1 MRSHVQVVTAC
12 RVWPRFEISVP
23 TWITEQLPSSRGLV
37 RSFQGFSERLAPPPE
52 SPSCPPASA
61 PTFFW
66 AIQLRICP
74 ESSGVYQTSP
84 ETTDSAHSSPLKENT
99 FVHGRFLRHSL
110 KEHWRNVVSTLGL
123 FSLCS

>member
-37 RSFQGFSERLAPPPE
+37 RASRVSQSRLAPPPE
-52 SPSCPPASA
+52 RPCPPASA

-74 ESSGVYQTSP
+74 ESFWGVYQTSP
-84 ETTDSAHSSPLKENT
+84 
-99 FVHGRFLRHSL
+99 
-110 KEHWRNVVSTLGL
+110 
-123 FSLCS
+123 